1 MKRYLLIGVVVAVTV
16 LAVLWINYDRGF
28 IKTKAEPVVQ
38 KNSPRPIQGLVQEP
52 IKIVSNESAVK
63 ETIKQLSQSGLPSLT
78 NQQIQSY
85 LTSNE
90 RDATCLVI
98 GSRLSKN
105 PELLREA
112 VTRFSDNPVVQ
123 LEMAL
128 RGPTEEERK
137 TALEAFKQHDPQNPL
152 CDYLDS
158 LTAFEQGDLSKA
170 AGGLIQSLDSG
181 TLQDYSLALASGTE
195 AAYLS
200 AGYNSTEAQ
209 LYALFDSAQRNQD
222 TTGKMGVVADK
233 LGELRNQYIKN
244 NDMDA
249 AEPTVAIGLDIGQKI
264 QAQEKPSF
272 LSSLVGID
280 IEVKILNQLDPLTP
294 INSAGQ
300 TVETRL
306 NQLNQQKN
314 QLQSLVQKAQDLPI
328 SKMSDE
334 QMKDYTQ
341 RLRSQGE
348 VNATQ
353 WWLDQNK

>member
-1 MKRYLLIGVVVAVTV
+1 MKWYQIIGVS
-16 LAVLWINYDRGF
+16 LAVSVVSVLLWWPNDRLGG
-28 IKTKAEPVVQ
+28 TKSKVVVQ
-38 KNSPRPIQGLVQEP
+38 KINPRPTQGLIQEP
-52 IKIVSNESAVK
+52 RAVITNESSIK
-63 ETIKQLSQSGLPSLT
+63 DIIKQLSQNGLPTLT
-78 NQQIQSY
+78 NQQIQGY
-85 LTSNE
+85 LTSND

-112 VTRFSDNPVVQ
+112 VTRFGDNPVVQ

-128 RGPTEEERK
+128 RGPTQEERQA
-137 TALEAFKQHDPQNPL
+137 ALDAFKQHDPQNSL

-158 LTAFEQGDLSKA
+158 LSAFERGDFSKA
-170 AGGLIQSLDSG
+170 AGGLIQSLDNG
-181 TLQDYSLALASGTE
+181 TLQDYSLVLASGTE

-200 AGYNSTEAQ
+200 AGYTSTEAQ

-222 TTGKMGVVADK
+222 TTSKVGALADK
-233 LGELRNQYIKN
+233 LGELRDQYIKN

-280 IEVKILNQLDPLTP
+280 IESKILNQLDPLTP

-300 TVETRL
+300 TAEARL
-306 NQLNQQKN
+306 KELNQQKN
-314 QLQSLVQKAQDLPI
+314 QLQSLVQKAQDLPV

-334 QMKDYTQ
+334 QMKDYAQ
-341 RLRSQGE
+341 RLRNQGE

-353 WWLDQNK
+353 WWIDQNK

>member
-1 MKRYLLIGVVVAVTV
+1 MKRYLFIGSVVSVVV
-16 LAVLWINYDRGF
+16 LAVLWINYDRELN
-28 IKTKAEPVVQ
+28 KPKSETLVLPH
-38 KNSPRPIQGLVQEP
+38 SPRPITGLIQEP
-52 IKIVSNESAVK
+52 KKNTSNESVIK
-63 ETIKQLSQSGLPSLT
+63 ETIKQLSQKGLPSLT
-78 NQQIQSY
+78 NQQIQGY
-85 LTSNE
+85 LTSND
-90 RDATCLVI
+90 RDATSLVI

-112 VTRFSDNPVVQ
+112 VTRFGDNPVVQ

-128 RGPTEEERK
+128 RGPTPEERQA
-137 TALEAFKQHDPQNPL
+137 ALDAFKTHDPQNSL

-158 LTAFEQGDLSKA
+158 LSAFERGDFSKA

-181 TLQDYSLALASGTE
+181 TLQDYSLVLASGTE

-222 TTGKMGVVADK
+222 TTGKMGAVADK
-233 LGELRNQYIKN
+233 LGELRDQYIKN
-244 NDMDA
+244 NDMEA
-249 AEPTVAIGLDIGQKI
+249 AEPTVTIGLDIGQKI
-264 QAQEKPSF
+264 QSQGNPSF

-280 IEVKILNQLDPLTP
+280 IEAKILNQLDPSTP
-294 INSAGQ
+294 INSVGQ
-300 TVETRL
+300 TTEARL
-306 NQLNQQKN
+306 TELNQQKN
-314 QLQSLVQKAQDLPI
+314 LLQTLVQKAQDLPI

-353 WWLDQNK
+353 WWIDQNK

>member
-1 MKRYLLIGVVVAVTV
+1 MKWYQIIGVS
-16 LAVLWINYDRGF
+16 LAVSVVSVLLWWPNDRLGG
-28 IKTKAEPVVQ
+28 TKSKVVVQ
-38 KNSPRPIQGLVQEP
+38 KINPRPTQGLIQEP
-52 IKIVSNESAVK
+52 RAVITNESSIK
-63 ETIKQLSQSGLPSLT
+63 DIIKQLSQNGLPTLT
-78 NQQIQSY
+78 NQQIQGY
-85 LTSNE
+85 LTSND

-112 VTRFSDNPVVQ
+112 VTRFGDNPVVQ

-128 RGPTEEERK
+128 RGPTQEERQA
-137 TALEAFKQHDPQNPL
+137 ALDAFKQHDPQNSL

-158 LTAFEQGDLSKA
+158 LSSFERGDFSKA
-170 AGGLIQSLDSG
+170 AGGLIQSLDNG
-181 TLQDYSLALASGTE
+181 TLQDYSLVLASGTE

-200 AGYNSTEAQ
+200 AGYTSTEAQ

-222 TTGKMGVVADK
+222 TTSKVGALADK
-233 LGELRNQYIKN
+233 LGELRDQYIKN

-280 IEVKILNQLDPLTP
+280 IESKILNQLDPLTP

-300 TVETRL
+300 TAEARL
-306 NQLNQQKN
+306 KELNQQKN
-314 QLQSLVQKAQDLPI
+314 QLQSLVQKAQDLPV

-334 QMKDYTQ
+334 QMKDYAQ

>member
-1 MKRYLLIGVVVAVTV
+1 MKWFKVIAAI
-16 LAVLWINYDRGF
+16 LAVSVISVILWWPKDRLGE
-28 IKTKAEPVVQ
+28 TKAESPVQ
-38 KNSPRPIQGLVQEP
+38 KMSPRPITGLVQEP
-52 IKIVSNESAVK
+52 KKIISNESAIK
-63 ETIKQLSQSGLPSLT
+63 ETIIQLSQKGLPSLT
-78 NQQIQSY
+78 SQQIQGY
-85 LTSNE
+85 LTSND
-90 RDATCLVI
+90 RDATSLVI

-112 VTRFSDNPVVQ
+112 VTRFGDNPVVQ

-128 RGPTEEERK
+128 HGPTQEERQA
-137 TALEAFKQHDPQNPL
+137 ALDAFKQHDPQNSL

-158 LTAFEQGDLSKA
+158 LSAFERGDFSKA

-181 TLQDYSLALASGTE
+181 TLQDYSLVLASGTE
-195 AAYLS
+195 AAYLA

-222 TTGKMGVVADK
+222 TTGKMGAVADK
-233 LGELRNQYIKN
+233 LGELRDQYIKN

-264 QAQEKPSF
+264 QSQEKPSF

-280 IEVKILNQLDPLTP
+280 IESKILSQLDPTTP

-300 TVETRL
+300 TAETRL
-306 NQLNQQKN
+306 TELNQQKN
-314 QLQSLVQKAQDLPI
+314 LLQTLVQKVQDLPI

-341 RLRSQGE
+341 KLRNQGE

-353 WWLDQNK
+353 WWIDQNK

>member
-1 MKRYLLIGVVVAVTV
+1 MKWYQIIGVS
-16 LAVLWINYDRGF
+16 LAVSVVSVLLWWPNDRLGG
-28 IKTKAEPVVQ
+28 TKSKVVVQ
-38 KNSPRPIQGLVQEP
+38 KINPRPTQGLIQEP
-52 IKIVSNESAVK
+52 RAVITNESSIK
-63 ETIKQLSQSGLPSLT
+63 DIIKQLSQNGLPTLT
-78 NQQIQSY
+78 NQQIQGY
-85 LTSNE
+85 LTSND

-112 VTRFSDNPVVQ
+112 VTRFGDNPVVQ

-128 RGPTEEERK
+128 RGPIQEERQA
-137 TALEAFKQHDPQNPL
+137 ALDAFKQHDPQNSL

-158 LTAFEQGDLSKA
+158 LSAFERGDFSKA
-170 AGGLIQSLDSG
+170 AGGLIQSLDNG
-181 TLQDYSLALASGTE
+181 TLQDYSLVLASGTE

-200 AGYNSTEAQ
+200 AGYTSTEAQ

-222 TTGKMGVVADK
+222 TTSKVGALADK
-233 LGELRNQYIKN
+233 LGELRDQYIKN

-280 IEVKILNQLDPLTP
+280 IESKILNQLDPLTP

-300 TVETRL
+300 TAEARL
-306 NQLNQQKN
+306 KELNQQKN
-314 QLQSLVQKAQDLPI
+314 QLQSLVQKAQDLPV

-334 QMKDYTQ
+334 QMKDYAQ

>member
-1 MKRYLLIGVVVAVTV
+1 MKRYLLIGVVVSVVA
-16 LAVLWINYDRGF
+16 LAVLWINYDRKLNKSKKE
-28 IKTKAEPVVQ
+28 IVIPQV
-38 KNSPRPIQGLVQEP
+38 SPRPITGLVQEP
-52 IKIVSNESAVK
+52 KKIISNESAIK
-63 ETIKQLSQSGLPSLT
+63 ETIIQLSQKGLPSLT
-78 NQQIQSY
+78 SQQIQGY
-85 LTSNE
+85 LTSND
-90 RDATCLVI
+90 RDATSLVI

-105 PELLREA
+105 SELLREA
-112 VTRFSDNPVVQ
+112 VTRFGDNPVVQ

-128 RGPTEEERK
+128 RGPTQEERQA
-137 TALEAFKQHDPQNPL
+137 ALDAFKQHDPQNSL

-158 LTAFEQGDLSKA
+158 LSAFERGDFSKA

-181 TLQDYSLALASGTE
+181 TLQDYSLVLASGTE

-222 TTGKMGVVADK
+222 TTGKMGAVADK
-233 LGELRNQYIKN
+233 LGELRDQYIKN

-249 AEPTVAIGLDIGQKI
+249 AEPTVTIGLDIGQKI
-264 QAQEKPSF
+264 QSQGNPSF

-280 IEVKILNQLDPLTP
+280 IEAKILNQLDPSTP
-294 INSAGQ
+294 INSVGQ
-300 TVETRL
+300 TAEARL
-306 NQLNQQKN
+306 AELNQQKN
-314 QLQSLVQKAQDLPI
+314 LLQTLVQKAQDLPI

-334 QMKDYTQ
+334 QMKDYTR

-353 WWLDQNK
+353 WWIDQNK

>member
-1 MKRYLLIGVVVAVTV
+1 MKWYQIIGVS
-16 LAVLWINYDRGF
+16 LAVSVVSVLLWWPNDRLGG
-28 IKTKAEPVVQ
+28 TKSKVVVQ
-38 KNSPRPIQGLVQEP
+38 KINPRPTQGLIQEP
-52 IKIVSNESAVK
+52 RAVITNESSIK
-63 ETIKQLSQSGLPSLT
+63 DIIKQLSQNGLPTLT
-78 NQQIQSY
+78 NQQIQGY
-85 LTSNE
+85 LTSND

-112 VTRFSDNPVVQ
+112 VTRFGDNPVVQ

-128 RGPTEEERK
+128 RGPTQEERQA
-137 TALEAFKQHDPQNPL
+137 ALDAFKQHDPQNSL

-158 LTAFEQGDLSKA
+158 LSAFERGDFSKA
-170 AGGLIQSLDSG
+170 AGGLIQSLDNG
-181 TLQDYSLALASGTE
+181 TLQDYSLVLASGTE

-200 AGYNSTEAQ
+200 AGYTSTEAQ

-222 TTGKMGVVADK
+222 TTSKVGALADK
-233 LGELRNQYIKN
+233 LGELRDQYIKN

-280 IEVKILNQLDPLTP
+280 IEAKILNQLDPSTP
-294 INSAGQ
+294 INSVGQ
-300 TVETRL
+300 TADARL
-306 NQLNQQKN
+306 KELNQQKN
-314 QLQSLVQKAQDLPI
+314 LLQTLVQKAQDLPI

-334 QMKDYTQ
+334 QMKDYTR

-353 WWLDQNK
+353 WWIDQNK

>member
-1 MKRYLLIGVVVAVTV
+1 MKWYQIIGVS
-16 LAVLWINYDRGF
+16 LAVSVVSVLLWWPNDRLGG
-28 IKTKAEPVVQ
+28 TKSKVVVQ
-38 KNSPRPIQGLVQEP
+38 KINPRPTQGLIQEP
-52 IKIVSNESAVK
+52 KAVITNESSIK
-63 ETIKQLSQSGLPSLT
+63 DIIKQLSQNGLPTLT
-78 NQQIQSY
+78 NQQIQGY
-85 LTSNE
+85 LTSND

-112 VTRFSDNPVVQ
+112 VTRFGDNPVVQ

-128 RGPTEEERK
+128 RGPTQEERQA
-137 TALEAFKQHDPQNPL
+137 ALDAFKQHDPQNSL

-158 LTAFEQGDLSKA
+158 LSAFERGDFSKA
-170 AGGLIQSLDSG
+170 AGGLIQSLDNG
-181 TLQDYSLALASGTE
+181 TLQDYSLVLASGTE

-200 AGYNSTEAQ
+200 AGYTSTEAQ

-222 TTGKMGVVADK
+222 TTSKVGALADK
-233 LGELRNQYIKN
+233 LGELRDQYIKN

-280 IEVKILNQLDPLTP
+280 IESKILNQLDPLTP

-300 TVETRL
+300 TAEARL
-306 NQLNQQKN
+306 KELNQQKN
-314 QLQSLVQKAQDLPI
+314 QLQSLVQKAQDLPV

-334 QMKDYTQ
+334 QMKDYAQ

>member
-1 MKRYLLIGVVVAVTV
+1 MKRYLLIGVVVSIVA
-16 LAVLWINYDRGF
+16 LAVLWMNYDRGLN
-28 IKTKAEPVVQ
+28 KPKSETVVQ
-38 KNSPRPIQGLVQEP
+38 TNTPRPIQGLVQEP
-52 IKIVSNESAVK
+52 TKIVTSESAIK
-63 ETIKQLSQSGLPSLT
+63 ETIKQLSQNGLPSLT
-78 NQQIQSY
+78 NQQIQGY
-85 LTSNE
+85 LTTND

-112 VTRFSDNPVVQ
+112 ITRFGDNPVVQ

-128 RGPTEEERK
+128 RGPTQEERQA
-137 TALEAFKQHDPQNPL
+137 ALDAFKTHDPQNPL

-158 LTAFEQGDLSKA
+158 LSAFEKGDFSKA

-181 TLQDYSLALASGTE
+181 TLQDYSLVLASGTE

-200 AGYNSTEAQ
+200 AGYTSTEAQ

-222 TTGKMGVVADK
+222 TTSKVGAVADK
-233 LGELRNQYIKN
+233 LGELRDQYIKN

-249 AEPTVAIGLDIGQKI
+249 AEPTVSIGLDIGQKI

-280 IEVKILNQLDPLTP
+280 IESKILNQLDPLTP
-294 INSAGQ
+294 VNSAGQ
-300 TVETRL
+300 TADARL
-306 NQLNQQKN
+306 KELNQQKN

-334 QMKDYTQ
+334 QMKDYAQ

-353 WWLDQNK
+353 WWIDQNK

>member
-1 MKRYLLIGVVVAVTV
+1 MKRYLLIGVVVAVAA
-16 LAVLWINYDRGF
+16 LAVLWINYDGGVV
-28 IKTKAEPVVQ
+28 KTKSEAVIP
-38 KNSPRPIQGLVQEP
+38 KNIPRPITGLVQEP
-52 IKIVSNESAVK
+52 IKTSSSESNVK
-63 ETIKQLSQSGLPSLT
+63 EIIKQLSQNGLPSLSD
-78 NQQIQSY
+78 QQIQGY
-85 LTSNE
+85 LTSND
-90 RDATCLVI
+90 RDATCLIV

-105 PELLREA
+105 PELIREA
-112 VTRFSDNPVVQ
+112 VTRCGDNPVVQ

-128 RGPTEEERK
+128 RGPTLEERQL
-137 TALEAFKQHDPQNPL
+137 ALQTFKQHDPQNPL

-158 LTAFEQGDLSKA
+158 LSAFERGDFSKA

-181 TLQDYSLALASGTE
+181 TLQDYSLVLASGTE

-209 LYALFDSAQRNQD
+209 LYALYDSAQRNQD
-222 TTGKMGVVADK
+222 TTGKMGAVANK
-233 LGELRNQYIKN
+233 LGELRDQYIKN
-244 NDMDA
+244 NDIDA
-249 AEPTVAIGLDIGQKI
+249 AEPTVVIGLDIGQKI
-264 QAQEKPSF
+264 QAQENPSF

-300 TVETRL
+300 TAETRL
-306 NQLNQQKN
+306 SELNQQKN
-314 QLQSLVQKAQDLPI
+314 LLQSLVQKAQDLPI

-341 RLRSQGE
+341 RLRNQGE

-353 WWLDQNK
+353 WWIDQNK

>member
-1 MKRYLLIGVVVAVTV
+1 MKRYLLIGVVVSVGA
-16 LAVLWINYDRGF
+16 LAVLWINHDRGLN
-28 IKTKAEPVVQ
+28 EPKNEAAVPP
-38 KNSPRPIQGLVQEP
+38 NSPRPITGLIQEP
-52 IKIVSNESAVK
+52 NKIITSESQVK
-63 ETIKQLSQSGLPSLT
+63 ETIMQLSQKGLPALT
-78 NQQIQSY
+78 DQQIQGY
-85 LTSNE
+85 LTSND

-112 VTRFSDNPVVQ
+112 VARFGNNPVVQ

-128 RGPTEEERK
+128 RGPTPEERQA
-137 TALEAFKQHDPQNPL
+137 ALNAFKTHDPQNPL

-158 LTAFEQGDLSKA
+158 LSAFERGDFSKA

-181 TLQDYSLALASGTE
+181 TLQDYSLTLASGTE

-200 AGYNSTEAQ
+200 TGYTSTEAQ
-209 LYALFDSAQRNQD
+209 LFALFDSAQRNQD
-222 TTGKMGVVADK
+222 TTSKVGAVADK
-233 LGELRNQYIKN
+233 LGELRDQYIKN

-249 AEPTVAIGLDIGQKI
+249 AEPTVSIGLDIGQKI
-264 QAQEKPSF
+264 QSQEKPSF

-280 IEVKILNQLDPLTP
+280 IESKILNQLDPLTP

-300 TVETRL
+300 TADARL
-306 NQLNQQKN
+306 KELNQQKN
-314 QLQSLVQKAQDLPI
+314 QLQSLVEKAQDLPM

>member
-1 MKRYLLIGVVVAVTV
+1 MKRYLLIGVVVSVVA
-16 LAVLWINYDRGF
+16 LAVLWINYDRKLNKSKKE
-28 IKTKAEPVVQ
+28 IETPQV
-38 KNSPRPIQGLVQEP
+38 SPRPITGLVQEP
-52 IKIVSNESAVK
+52 KKIISNESAIK
-63 ETIKQLSQSGLPSLT
+63 ETIIQLSQKGLPSLT
-78 NQQIQSY
+78 SQQIQGY
-85 LTSNE
+85 LTSND
-90 RDATCLVI
+90 RDATSLVI

-112 VTRFSDNPVVQ
+112 VTRFGDNPVVQ

-128 RGPTEEERK
+128 RGPTQEERQA
-137 TALEAFKQHDPQNPL
+137 ALDAFKQHDPQNSL

-158 LTAFEQGDLSKA
+158 LSAFERGDFSKA

-181 TLQDYSLALASGTE
+181 TLQDYSLVLASGTE

-222 TTGKMGVVADK
+222 TTGKMGAVADK
-233 LGELRNQYIKN
+233 LGELRDQYIKN

-249 AEPTVAIGLDIGQKI
+249 AEPTVTIGLDIGQKI
-264 QAQEKPSF
+264 QSQGSPSF

-280 IEVKILNQLDPLTP
+280 IEAKILNQLDPSTP
-294 INSAGQ
+294 INSVGQ
-300 TVETRL
+300 TADARL
-306 NQLNQQKN
+306 KELNQQKN
-314 QLQSLVQKAQDLPI
+314 LLQTLVQKAQDLPI

-334 QMKDYTQ
+334 QMKDYTR

-353 WWLDQNK
+353 WWIDQNK

>member
-1 MKRYLLIGVVVAVTV
+1 MKWYQIIGVS
-16 LAVLWINYDRGF
+16 LAVSVVSVLLWWPNDRLGG
-28 IKTKAEPVVQ
+28 TKSKVVVQ
-38 KNSPRPIQGLVQEP
+38 KINPRPTQGLIQEP
-52 IKIVSNESAVK
+52 RAVITNESSIK
-63 ETIKQLSQSGLPSLT
+63 DIIKQLSQNGLPTLT
-78 NQQIQSY
+78 NQQIQGY
-85 LTSNE
+85 LTSND

-112 VTRFSDNPVVQ
+112 VTRFGDNPVVQ

-128 RGPTEEERK
+128 RGPTQEERQA
-137 TALEAFKQHDPQNPL
+137 ALDAFKQHDPQNSL

-158 LTAFEQGDLSKA
+158 LSAFERGDFSKA
-170 AGGLIQSLDSG
+170 AGGLIQSLDNG
-181 TLQDYSLALASGTE
+181 TLQDYSLVLASGTE

-200 AGYNSTEAQ
+200 AGYTSTEAQ

-222 TTGKMGVVADK
+222 TTSKVGALADK
-233 LGELRNQYIKN
+233 LGELRDQYIKN

-280 IEVKILNQLDPLTP
+280 IESKILNQLDPLTP

-300 TVETRL
+300 TAEARL
-306 NQLNQQKN
+306 KELNQQKN
-314 QLQSLVQKAQDLPI
+314 QLQSLVQKAQDLPV

-334 QMKDYTQ
+334 QMKDYAQ

>member
-1 MKRYLLIGVVVAVTV
+1 MKWYQIIGVS
-16 LAVLWINYDRGF
+16 LAVSVLSVLLWWPKNRLGGT
-28 IKTKAEPVVQ
+28 KTESPGQ
-38 KNSPRPIQGLVQEP
+38 KNSPRPITGLVQEP
-52 IKIVSNESAVK
+52 KKIITSESSIK
-63 ETIKQLSQSGLPSLT
+63 ETIKQLSQNGLPSLT
-78 NQQIQSY
+78 NQQIQGY
-85 LTSNE
+85 LTSND

-112 VTRFSDNPVVQ
+112 VARFGDNPVVQ

-128 RGPTEEERK
+128 RGPTQEERQV
-137 TALEAFKQHDPQNPL
+137 ALDAFKQHDPQNSL

-158 LTAFEQGDLSKA
+158 LSAFERGDFSKA

-181 TLQDYSLALASGTE
+181 TLQDYSLVLASGTE

-200 AGYNSTEAQ
+200 AGYTSTEAQ

-222 TTGKMGVVADK
+222 TTNKVGAVADK
-233 LGELRNQYIKN
+233 LGELRDQYIKN

-249 AEPTVAIGLDIGQKI
+249 AEPTVSIGLDIGQKI

-280 IEVKILNQLDPLTP
+280 IESKILNQLDPLTP
-294 INSAGQ
+294 INSLGQ
-300 TVETRL
+300 TADARL
-306 NQLNQQKN
+306 KELNQQKN
-314 QLQSLVQKAQDLPI
+314 QLQTLVQKAQDLPI

-334 QMKDYTQ
+334 QVKDYAQ
-341 RLRSQGE
+341 RLRNQGE